1 MKDNGL
7 VDIILSFSRFHKSK
21 LISFYFSASKFG
33 RIPQQEANIDEE
45 GNRFRSD
52 FSTFLTKLVSGLSDR
67 RDQEEMNIM
76 NTKN

>member
-1 MKDNGL
+1 M
-7 VDIILSFSRFHKSK
+7 
-21 LISFYFSASKFG
+21 LIYFSIATTLIYLLASKFG
-33 RIPQQEANIDEE
+33 RIAQQEVNIDEE

-52 FSTFLTKLVSGLSDR
+52 FSTFLAKLVSGLSDR